1 MSLSINNSPF
11 VNVDKSVYDR
21 SPASADVN
29 KSALPAKADTRAPV
43 RSDCFQVAP
52 NNVIVNGGALTKL
65 FDMFDMVFRAMREVL
80 SGRNIAADVLPQ
92 SGQLPGVKPDARQL
106 PVTPDKGN
114 LPLKPQQRDLP
125 GVKLPME
132 PRYVDPAWVRP
143 DEHEHEP
150 HEELVLPPHI
160 SVNNDAK
167 ANVHVN
173 VNVGHCHCPDTQSLP
188 DGGLKPRVLPDVP
201 KPVVEPRLNVKPWV
215 TPRPKPEVKP
225 GVTPSPRPEVELNVK
240 PWVTPRP
247 KPEVK
252 PGVTPSPRPEVE
264 LNVKPWVTP
273 RPKPEVKPG
282 VTPSPRSE
290 VKLNMNPDTTP
301 SPKPEV
307 QSDVKPNVTPTPEVT
322 PQPAPPVTPD
332 LTSPA
337 PTDNRF
343 DPRSWRFAPRPKFMS

>member
-143 DEHEHEP
+143 DEHEHE
-150 HEELVLPPHI
+150 
-160 SVNNDAK
+160 
-167 ANVHVN
+167 
-173 VNVGHCHCPDTQSLP
+173 
-188 DGGLKPRVLPDVP
+188 
-201 KPVVEPRLNVKPWV
+201 
-215 TPRPKPEVKP
+215 
-225 GVTPSPRPEVELNVK
+225 
-240 PWVTPRP
+240 
-247 KPEVK
+247 
-252 PGVTPSPRPEVE
+252 
-264 LNVKPWVTP
+264 
-273 RPKPEVKPG
+273 
-282 VTPSPRSE
+282 
-290 VKLNMNPDTTP
+290 
-301 SPKPEV
+301 
-307 QSDVKPNVTPTPEVT
+307 
-322 PQPAPPVTPD
+322 
-332 LTSPA
+332 
-337 PTDNRF
+337 
-343 DPRSWRFAPRPKFMS
+343 